1 MTIHEFRKP
10 DIKFPELFFG
20 VVSPVGT
27 NIQIT
32 IDELT
37 KKLTGF
43 GYDVFHIK
51 ISDGFKS
58 LAEILD
64 YKELNATSRFRRVST
79 YIKFGDH
86 LREKLGNEFLAAY
99 AITQVTAKRF
109 GTGISDEQ
117 TKRFQKK
124 AYIID
129 QLKTEDELSLLREVY
144 GANFFQVS
152 VYSARDVRVDYL
164 SKIMAQG
171 DNKRDRQRYR
181 AKAEELIVTDEDELD
196 LTHGQKVGK
205 IFQLADVVVNA
216 DKHEVKD
223 DVAYQVDRFIELL
236 FGHNAI
242 SPNRLE
248 YGMYLAHSA
257 ALRSLDLSRQVGAA
271 IFRSSG
277 EIASFGANEVPK
289 ASGGTYWCDD
299 PYDAREYKLRA
310 DSNDVRKNE
319 LLAEVLDIAI
329 GGRDKLTDKQ
339 EVLLKSSQFMDA
351 LEYGRIIHAEMSAIT
366 DAARLGISLANATLY
381 CTTFPCHMCS
391 KHIVSAGIKTV
402 VFLEPYPK
410 SLTADLHSD
419 AVKVEGNSRGMYEDF
434 PAVEFV
440 PFYGITPRRYK
451 ELFYRAKRKSSHAF
465 IDYKN
470 NEARPVVSIMAP
482 WYGAS
487 ESEVI
492 DVYKAKLEAQF
503 AVKSGSSNDSGSNE
517 VSPGDA
523 VGD

>member
-1 MTIHEFRKP
+1 MAIQEFRKS
-10 DIKFPELFFG
+10 DINSPELFFG
-20 VVSPVGT
+20 IVSPVGT
-27 NIQIT
+27 NIDVT
-32 IDELT
+32 ISEL
-37 KKLTGF
+37 KSKLKGF
-43 GYDVFHIK
+43 GYEVFHIK
-51 ISDGFKS
+51 ITDDFED
-58 LAEILD
+58 LANALN
-64 YKELNATSRFRRVST
+64 YRELKPKNRFERVSS
-79 YIKFGDH
+79 YITFGDH
-86 LREKLGNEFLAAY
+86 LRATLGNEFLAAH
-99 AITQVTAKRF
+99 AITRVTAMRFASDADAEQVKRF
-109 GTGISDEQ
+109 A
-117 TKRFQKK
+117 KK

-129 QLKTEDELSLLREVY
+129 QLKTEGEVSLLREVY
-144 GANFFQVS
+144 GSSFFQVS
-152 VYSARDVRVDYL
+152 VYSARDVRVDHL
-164 SKIMAQG
+164 SKVMAQS
-171 DNKRDRQRYR
+171 DNKRDRHRYR
-181 AKAEELIVTDEDELD
+181 AKAEELVVTDEDELD
-196 LTHGQKVGK
+196 LPHGQKVGK

-223 DVAYQVDRFIELL
+223 DVYFQVDRFVELL

-289 ASGGTYWCDD
+289 ANGGTYWCDD
-299 PYDAREYKLRA
+299 PYDAREYKLKA

-329 GGRDKLTDKQ
+329 GGREKLTAEQ
-339 EVLLKSSQFMDA
+339 EEKLKASQFMDA

-366 DAARLGISLANATLY
+366 DAARLGISLASATLY

-391 KHIVSAGIKTV
+391 KHVVSAGITTV

-419 AVKVEGNSRGMYEDF
+419 AVKIEGNSRGMYEDF

-451 ELFYRAKRKSSHAF
+451 ELFYRTKRKASHKF
-465 IDYKN
+465 VDYKN

-482 WYGAS
+482 WYAAR
-487 ESEVI
+487 ESELI
-492 DVYKAKLEAQF
+492 DIYMAKLEANF
-503 AVKSGSSNDSGSNE
+503 TPKAS
-517 VSPGDA
+517 A
-523 VGD
+523 

>member
-1 MTIHEFRKP
+1 MFNKMTNQEFRKP

-20 VVSPVGT
+20 IVSPVGT

-32 IDELT
+32 IAELRR
-37 KKLTGF
+37 KLVAF
-43 GYDVFHIK
+43 GYEVFHIK
-51 ISDGFKS
+51 ISDDFPNLSKFLS
-58 LAEILD
+58 YTD
-64 YKELNATSRFRRVST
+64 LNPHNRFERVSS
-79 YIKFGDH
+79 YIRFGDH
-86 LREKLGNEFLAAY
+86 LRKTLGNEFLAAH
-99 AITQVTAKRF
+99 AITRVTDQRF
-109 GTGISDEQ
+109 SSDDSDEDS
-117 TKRFQKK
+117 KRFQKK

-129 QLKTEDELSLLREVY
+129 QLKTEGELSLLREVY
-144 GANFFQVS
+144 GPNFFQVS

-164 SKIMAQG
+164 SKSLAQG
-171 DNKRDRQRYR
+171 ENKRDKQRYR
-181 AKAEELIVTDEDELD
+181 AKAEELVVTDEDELD
-196 LTHGQKVGK
+196 IPHGQKVGK

-223 DVAYQVDRFIELL
+223 DVKYQVERFIELL

-289 ASGGTYWCDD
+289 ANGGTYWCDD
-299 PYDAREYKLRA
+299 PYDAREYKLKE

-329 GGRDKLTDKQ
+329 GGRDKLTAEQ
-339 EVLLKSSQFMDA
+339 EERLKGSQFMDA

-366 DAARLGISLANATLY
+366 DAARLGINLANATLY

-391 KHIVSAGIKTV
+391 KHVVSAGITTV

-419 AVKVEGNSRGMYEDF
+419 AVKIEGNSRGMYEDF

-440 PFYGITPRRYK
+440 PFYGITPRRYR
-451 ELFYRAKRKSSHAF
+451 ELFYRTKRKSAHNF
-465 IDYKN
+465 VPYKN
-470 NEARPVVSIMAP
+470 NEARPFVSIMAP
-482 WYGAS
+482 WYA
-487 ESEVI
+487 EREI
-492 DVYKAKLEAQF
+492 ELIKIYTEKLKAIFQ
-503 AVKSGSSNDSGSNE
+503 
-517 VSPGDA
+517 
-523 VGD
+523 